1 MFKVFNLIY
10 KLYNHECFNVCQ
22 QINFPGLHELNQP
35 QIFFKTINKQ
45 NIYEWIDYQSCIL
58 FSQRRQHDP
67 HKYFLQCTT
76 HVIWIHIEWAAL
88 LKTMWLS
95 YDFKV
100 KTRNPSHILWF
111 FTVNEW
117 TAHSLITVDN
127 CLQVVALYTLAIGAV
142 LLFLN
147 ISICEKIHP

>member
-1 MFKVFNLIY
+1 M
-10 KLYNHECFNVCQ
+10 
-22 QINFPGLHELNQP
+22 
-35 QIFFKTINKQ
+35 
-45 NIYEWIDYQSCIL
+45 
-58 FSQRRQHDP
+58 
-67 HKYFLQCTT
+67 
-76 HVIWIHIEWAAL
+76 IWIHIEWAAL

-127 CLQVVALYTLAIGAV
+127 CLQVIALYTLAIGAV

-147 ISICEKIHP
+147 ISICEKIRPKVHQKWIHIWKSIQINIIHVHVYWIHCNQVHYLSLCQIQDIFSLHTYFNSLIYALINVMKLERFQLHNKICLL